1 MLQHGS
7 LPLEGDVTGKAWD
20 ATLNPPAPGKVEV
33 RLGGRVP
40 SAINP
45 PSGCHFHTRCP
56 FKIGEI
62 CEQEEPPERN
72 MGGGHL
78 IYCHL
83 PDEKLYEIKP

>member
-1 MLQHGS
+1 LAAVPRPDPDRAAS
-7 LPLEGDVTGKAWD
+7 
-20 ATLNPPAPGKVEV
+20 EV

-83 PDEKLYEIKP
+83 PDEKLNEITP